1 MIPKLRK
8 CFTETGALCVLTY
21 GGYVIVDTLLIICVL
36 TVVCMKRVCVCACV
50 CVCVCVCVWVCV
62 CVRCSGQTVLLTH
75 CVLRGQVIIRMLT
88 GRQGSYWGFREA
100 R

>member
-36 TVVCMKRVCVCACV
+36 TVVCMKRVCVCV
-50 CVCVCVCVWVCV
+50 CE
-62 CVRCSGQTVLLTH
+62 VLWTDRALDPL
-75 CVLRGQVIIRMLT
+75 CAEGAGNYKDADR
-88 GRQGSYWGFREA
+88 
-100 R
+100 